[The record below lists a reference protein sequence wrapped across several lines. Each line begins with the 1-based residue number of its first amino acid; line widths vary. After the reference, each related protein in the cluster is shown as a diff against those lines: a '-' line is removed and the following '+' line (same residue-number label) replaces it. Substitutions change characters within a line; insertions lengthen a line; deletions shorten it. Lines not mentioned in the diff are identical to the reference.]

1 MRSSACLYLIIP
13 FDSISLYTDNIIYI
27 HVWYFFHFFFGWSN
41 IFRLKMK
48 KSRVIYVIYIYIGG
62 EMKII
67 MQNQI
72 KKVDDTSTQ
81 LIHG

>member
-1 MRSSACLYLIIP
+1 M
-13 FDSISLYTDNIIYI
+13 
-27 HVWYFFHFFFGWSN
+27 
-41 IFRLKMK
+41 
-48 KSRVIYVIYIYIGG
+48 IYIGG
-62 EMKII
+62 GGGMKVI

>member
-1 MRSSACLYLIIP
+1 ML
-13 FDSISLYTDNIIYI
+13 
-27 HVWYFFHFFFGWSN
+27 
-41 IFRLKMK
+41 
-48 KSRVIYVIYIYIGG
+48 YIYIGG

>member
-1 MRSSACLYLIIP
+1 M
-13 FDSISLYTDNIIYI
+13 
-27 HVWYFFHFFFGWSN
+27 
-41 IFRLKMK
+41 
-48 KSRVIYVIYIYIGG
+48 IYIGG
-62 EMKII
+62 EMKVI